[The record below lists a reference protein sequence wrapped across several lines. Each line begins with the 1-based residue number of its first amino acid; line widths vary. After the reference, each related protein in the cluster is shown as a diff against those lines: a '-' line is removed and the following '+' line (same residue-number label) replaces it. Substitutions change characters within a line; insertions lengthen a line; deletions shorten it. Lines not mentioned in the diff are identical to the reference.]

1 MFERY
6 TEKAR
11 RVIFFAR
18 YEASQFG
25 SPYIETEHLLLGLLR
40 EDKALTNRFLRSHA
54 SVDSIRK
61 QIEGHTTIRE
71 KVSTS
76 VDLPLSNE
84 CKRVLAYAAEEAERL
99 SHKHIGTEHLL
110 LGLLREEKCFAAEIL
125 HERGLKLLSIRE
137 ELSRATQEKAP
148 QATTGNRRTE
158 QGATSGNREQSLLA
172 EFSRDLT
179 QAAMDNQLDPLV
191 GRDSELERVVQIL
204 CRRTK
209 NNPVLIGEP
218 GVGKTAIVEGLAQ
231 RISDG
236 EVPSFLA
243 DKRVLALDLS
253 LIVAGTKYRGQF
265 EERLKTIMK
274 ELMENQNCIIFIDE
288 LHTLVGAGS
297 AEGSLDAANILKPA
311 LSRGEIQCIGATTPG
326 EFRKSI
332 EKDRSLERR
341 FQAVKVP
348 PPNEADAIKIIM
360 GIRDR
365 YEKFH
370 AVSYTDDAVEFA
382 VSHSNRYIPDR
393 FLPDKAIDLIDEA
406 GARVKLRQ
414 TSLPEEI
421 TEVQKRI
428 KFIVHRME
436 NAIANHEF
444 EKARFY
450 SDEERKERENL
461 RALRDKY
468 HLDDSTA
475 GIVAREDIED
485 VVSRWTGVPITS
497 IKEEETQKL
506 LRVEGELHKRVISQ
520 DKAISALSRAIRRSR
535 AGLKS
540 PNRPIGSFLFLGPTG
555 VGKTEMA
562 RTLAQFLFGS
572 EKALI
577 RFDMSE
583 FMEKHSVSK
592 LIGSPPGYVGYEE
605 GGQLTERVKRS
616 PYSVVLLDEIEK
628 AHPDVFNI
636 LLQVFEDGHLT
647 DGLGNTVDFK
657 NVIIIMT
664 SNIGARHLQ
673 RKQGLG
679 FQSEREDLVMEKVEE
694 LVKNE
699 VKRTFNPEFLN
710 RVDEIILFHSLSDA
724 DLIQILELLV
734 GQLNA
739 NLVQKAITIS
749 VTEDAKKWIL
759 EKTLVDRSYGARPLR
774 RALQRYVED
783 PLSEALIGGHIS
795 ERPAFLEVYLENNQ
809 LFYRPVSQENTES
822 AVQQEG
828 ILLYSA

>member
-40 EDKALTNRFLRSHA
+40 EDKALANRFLRSHA
-54 SVDSIRK
+54 ALESIRK
-61 QIEGHTTIRE
+61 QIESQTTIRE
-71 KVSTS
+71 KGSTS
-76 VDLPLSNE
+76 VDLPLSHE

-110 LGLLREEKCFAAEIL
+110 LGLLREEKSFAAEIL
-125 HERGLKLLSIRE
+125 HERGLRLSQVRDE
-137 ELSRATQEKAP
+137 VARSTSEKQSASRSKE
-148 QATTGNRRTE
+148 
-158 QGATSGNREQSLLA
+158 SSLLT

-179 QAAMDNQLDPLV
+179 QAALDGSLDPLI
-191 GRDSELERVVQIL
+191 GRDGELDRVIQIL

-231 RISDG
+231 KIADG
-236 EVPSFLA
+236 DVPSFLA
-243 DKRVLALDLS
+243 DKRILALDLS

-274 ELMENQNCIIFIDE
+274 ELMENQNAIIFIDE

-311 LSRGEIQCIGATTPG
+311 LSRGEIQCIGATTPA
-326 EFRKSI
+326 EYRKSI

-348 PPNEADAIKIIM
+348 PPNESDAIKIM
-360 GIRDR
+360 YGIKER

-370 AVSYTDDAVEFA
+370 AVAYTDEAIESSVYASTRF
-382 VSHSNRYIPDR
+382 IPDR

-406 GARVKLRQ
+406 GARVKLKQ
-414 TSLPEEI
+414 TTLPPDVAEI
-421 TEVQKRI
+421 QKRI

-450 SDEERKERENL
+450 SDEERKERE
-461 RALRDKY
+461 ALRQLREKY
-468 HLDDSTA
+468 NLDDTST
-475 GIVAREDIED
+475 GVVTKDDIED
-485 VVSRWTGVPITS
+485 VVARWTGVPMTAIR
-497 IKEEETQKL
+497 EEEVSKL
-506 LRVEGELHKRVISQ
+506 LRIEEELHKRVISQ
-520 DKAISALSRAIRRSR
+520 DKAISALARAIRRSR

-540 PNRPIGSFLFLGPTG
+540 PKRPAGSFLFLGPTG
-555 VGKTEMA
+555 VGKTEVA
-562 RTLAQFLFGS
+562 RALAEFLFGS
-572 EKALI
+572 EKSLI

-605 GGQLTERVKRS
+605 GGQLTERVKRN
-616 PYSVVLLDEIEK
+616 PYSIILLDEIEK
-628 AHPDVFNI
+628 AHPDVYNI
-636 LLQVFEDGHLT
+636 LLQVFEDGQLT

-657 NVIIIMT
+657 NTIIIMT
-664 SNIGARHLQ
+664 SNLGARFLDKKGHI
-673 RKQGLG
+673 G
-679 FQSEREDLVMEKVEE
+679 FAAQENAGIPAKVEE
-694 LVKNE
+694 NVLSE
-699 VKRTFNPEFLN
+699 VKRAFNPEFLN
-710 RVDEIILFHSLSDA
+710 RLDEVILFTSLA
-724 DLIQILELLV
+724 DEDLLKIVHLLV
-734 GQLNA
+734 DQVNV
-739 NLVQKAITIS
+739 NLKAKNIKIRLAD
-749 VTEDAKKWIL
+749 DAAKYVL
-759 EKTLVDRSYGARPLR
+759 EKTLTDRSYGARPLR
-774 RALQRYVED
+774 RALQKYVED
-783 PLSEALIGGHIS
+783 PLSEALIQGTLPS
-795 ERPAFLEVYLENNQ
+795 PADLEVYLGDSG
-809 LFYRPVSQENTES
+809 LMVRPVEEGEPVAAGGVAS
-822 AVQQEG
+822 AERPG
-828 ILLYSA
+828 TILYPF